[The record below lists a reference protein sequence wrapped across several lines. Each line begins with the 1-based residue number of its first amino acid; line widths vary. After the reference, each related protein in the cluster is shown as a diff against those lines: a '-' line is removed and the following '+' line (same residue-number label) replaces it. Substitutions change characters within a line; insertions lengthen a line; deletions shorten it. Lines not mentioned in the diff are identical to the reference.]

1 MTTDSG
7 VEPGGSGS
15 EGEVADAGG
24 LPAGWVRATIGE
36 LCDVNPRGFDEEPGD
51 DELVSQVPM
60 ASVEAETG
68 RMDASAQV
76 RYGDFKKKSLTRF
89 QEDDVL
95 FAKITPCMENGKIA
109 KARGLAGGRALGSTE
124 FHVLRSRGAVL
135 PEYLM
140 HFLLQRH
147 VRRAAEHHMTGAVG
161 QRRVPRPYLAELE
174 IPVPPLAEQH
184 RIVAKLDEQLAYI
197 EAGEAAVEAVSAKQQ
212 PLMDS
217 ILDKCVLGLAYEPSK
232 ESLEDIQA
240 RSSRKINYQS
250 LRALP
255 AGWVWRSAQEVCL
268 SIVSGSTPQ
277 ASLMHAD
284 AGDVPFL
291 KVYNISKRG
300 FIDFTVRPTFVDRET
315 HERILKRSK
324 VAPGDVLTN
333 IVGPPLGKTAVV
345 PEDHPEWNINQA
357 IVAFRAGPD
366 ISPEWLRFVLQAP
379 YVIGLL
385 VQTARATAGQFNISL
400 STCRELPI
408 PVPPRNIQDELCK
421 EIAGSMEKIAAL
433 YENVRSLNGEAL
445 ELRNAVFHAAFTG
458 ALVAQDPDDEPAS
471 VLLDRIRAERTAVV
485 KQTRRKRVSRTTS
498 PTAPQASGRP
508 VPFGTQEALPL

>member
-1 MTTDSG
+1 M
-7 VEPGGSGS
+7 
-15 EGEVADAGG
+15 
-24 LPAGWVRATIGE
+24 
-36 LCDVNPRGFDEEPGD
+36 
-51 DELVSQVPM
+51 
-60 ASVEAETG
+60 
-68 RMDASAQV
+68 
-76 RYGDFKKKSLTRF
+76 
-89 QEDDVL
+89 
-95 FAKITPCMENGKIA
+95 
-109 KARGLAGGRALGSTE
+109 
-124 FHVLRSRGAVL
+124 GAVETEVDAA
-135 PEYLM
+135 PSRARQ
-140 HFLLQRH
+140 LLRH
-147 VRRAAEHHMTGAVG
+147 GDTVFSTV
-161 QRRVPRPYLAELE
+161 RPYLRKIAWIPQEFDGE
-174 IPVPPLAEQH
+174 IASTGFCVLRAGEAIDRRFLFHLVSSSGFVSRVVEKQRGVSYPAVRERDVLDIEVPVPPLAEQR

-197 EAGEAAVEAVSAKQQ
+197 EAGEAAIEAAFAKQQ

-217 ILDKCVLGLAYEPSK
+217 ILDKCVLGLAYEPSR

-255 AGWVWRSAQEVCL
+255 AGWAWRSAQEVCL

-284 AGDVPFL
+284 AGDIPFL

-315 HERILKRSK
+315 HEGILKRSK
-324 VAPGDVLTN
+324 VVPGDVLTN

-366 ISPEWLRFVLQAP
+366 ISPDWLRFVLQAP

-385 VQTARATAGQFNISL
+385 VQTARATAGQFNIAL

-408 PVPPRNIQDELCK
+408 PVPPRSVQDELCK
-421 EIAGSMEKIAAL
+421 EIARSVKKIAAL
-433 YENVRSLNGEAL
+433 HENVRSLNSEAL
-445 ELRNAVFHAAFTG
+445 ELRNALLHAAFTG
-458 ALVAQDPDDEPAS
+458 ALMAQDPDDEPAS
-471 VLLDRIRAERTAVV
+471 VFLERIRAERTAVV
-485 KQTRRKRVSRTTS
+485 KPTRRKRVSRTTS

-508 VPFGTQEALPL
+508 VPSGTQEALPL